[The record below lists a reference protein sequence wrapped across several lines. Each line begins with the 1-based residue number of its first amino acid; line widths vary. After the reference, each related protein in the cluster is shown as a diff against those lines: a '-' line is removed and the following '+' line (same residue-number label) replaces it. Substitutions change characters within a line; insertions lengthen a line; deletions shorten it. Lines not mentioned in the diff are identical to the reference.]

1 MPPCACVTQMRW
13 KCWRFISVNTK
24 NSFGILSSDSIR
36 YSLLKSG
43 RTKNGNAV
51 LPQSPDMQSQARTGP
66 HYSNEANQCSDRTTY
81 TTYMRTSYRHAKKQC
96 AMRGVYVCI
105 PSIPTIGLKQGR
117 SKGQGPRFSETA
129 ALCFHINKRD
139 SI

>member
-1 MPPCACVTQMRW
+1 MPPCVTQMRW
-13 KCWRFISVNTK
+13 KCWSG
-24 NSFGILSSDSIR
+24 SFRLTRRIVLGFFRPTLFVTR
-36 YSLLKSG
+36 YSRVDER
-43 RTKNGNAV
+43 RTGTQYCRN
-51 LPQSPDMQSQARTGP
+51 PQTCNPSEGGP

-81 TTYMRTSYRHAKKQC
+81 TTYMRTSCGHAKKQC

-105 PSIPTIGLKQGR
+105 PSIPTIIGLKQGR